1 MAREEQVSV
10 RFSRTIYH
18 RRTMA
23 VNPALETFLTVANAD
38 VRISRIRSGGL
49 KTYRFQSRGIFD
61 SIYLPVE
68 RELNRNDLLNAEITS
83 TRPVKAIFRVARG
96 FLVF

>member
-18 RRTMA
+18 RRTVA

-49 KTYRFQSRGIFD
+49 NGLAKHIDSNREASSIR
-61 SIYLPVE
+61 SIY
-68 RELNRNDLLNAEITS
+68 R
-83 TRPVKAIFRVARG
+83 
-96 FLVF
+96 